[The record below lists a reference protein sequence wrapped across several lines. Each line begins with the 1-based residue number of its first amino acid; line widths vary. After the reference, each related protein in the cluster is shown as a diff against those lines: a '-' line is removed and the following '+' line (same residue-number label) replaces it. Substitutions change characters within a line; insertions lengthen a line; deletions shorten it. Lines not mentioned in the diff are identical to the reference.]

1 MLFFAL
7 IVEFANKEHLLEVS
21 CGIRLGAL
29 QSQRQLTTSKS
40 NLFGHVVQIDI
51 CSKQD
56 SNSRRLHHCQ
66 LFSLSASVVKHLTII
81 GRG

>member
-40 NLFGHVVQIDI
+40 NFFGHVVQIDI
-51 CSKQD
+51 CSKHD
-56 SNSRRLHHCQ
+56 SNSRRLHHC
-66 LFSLSASVVKHLTII
+66 
-81 GRG
+81 